1 MGTHPIV
8 FTEDDPGL
16 AELRRLALALPE
28 AAEQISWGRPVFKA
42 GKIFAMFGGNA
53 KGATKGTMIAHPYS
67 VLVKVDDSERLALV
81 QDERFYYPAY
91 MGPYGWLGLD
101 FAIAEVDWDEV
112 AELLDA
118 SYRLIASKRLI
129 KLLDQRPPGGPDR

>member
-1 MGTHPIV
+1 MGTHPIM

-53 KGATKGTMIAHPYS
+53 KGAMIAHPYS

-129 KLLDQRPPGGPDR
+129 KLLDQQL

>member
-1 MGTHPIV
+1 MGTHPIM

-28 AAEQISWGRPVFKA
+28 AAEQISWGRPVFKVS
-42 GKIFAMFGGNA
+42 KIFAMFGGNA

>member
-1 MGTHPIV
+1 MGTHPIM

-28 AAEQISWGRPVFKA
+28 AAEQISWGRPAFKA

-129 KLLDQRPPGGPDR
+129 KLLDQQT

>member
-1 MGTHPIV
+1 
-8 FTEDDPGL
+8 
-16 AELRRLALALPE
+16 
-28 AAEQISWGRPVFKA
+28 
-42 GKIFAMFGGNA
+42 MFGGNA